1 MNKKERPILADLVNV
16 GTLDVEKFQ
25 NEIIRPIIKM
35 QHHLL
40 IASFENYLQK
50 RKIDFSILTDQ
61 KKRSRVSSVYKT
73 DNNFKN
79 LTLGLII
86 GHFSLDEF
94 TFYNANLTEVHK
106 RILQITTQRIKDSI
120 LDLKL

>member
-1 MNKKERPILADLVNV
+1 MNKKERPILADLVNA
-16 GTLDVEKFQ
+16 GTLDIEKFQ

-94 TFYNANLTEVHK
+94 TFYTANLSEVHK
-106 RILQITTQRIKDSI
+106 RILQITMRRIKDSI
-120 LDLKL
+120 MELKL

>member
-1 MNKKERPILADLVNV
+1 
-16 GTLDVEKFQ
+16 
-25 NEIIRPIIKM
+25 M

-94 TFYNANLTEVHK
+94 TFYTANLSEVHK

-120 LDLKL
+120 LELKL

>member
-1 MNKKERPILADLVNV
+1 MNKKERPILADLVKA
-16 GTLDVEKFQ
+16 GTLDIEKFQ

-79 LTLGLII
+79 LTLGVII

-94 TFYNANLTEVHK
+94 TFYKANLSEVHK
-106 RILQITTQRIKDSI
+106 RILQITAQRIKDSI
-120 LDLKL
+120 LELKL

>member
-1 MNKKERPILADLVNV
+1 MKNKERPILADLVNA
-16 GTLDVEKFQ
+16 GTLDIEKFQ

-40 IASFENYLQK
+40 VASFQNYLQK
-50 RKIDFSILTDQ
+50 RKIDFSNLTEQ
-61 KKRSRVSSVYKT
+61 KKRSRISSIYKT

-79 LTLGLII
+79 LTLGFII

-94 TFYNANLTEVHK
+94 AFYTANISEVHK
-106 RILQITTQRIKDSI
+106 RVLQITTQRIKDSI
-120 LDLKL
+120 LELKL

>member
-86 GHFSLDEF
+86 GHLSLDEF

>member
-16 GTLDVEKFQ
+16 GTLDIERFQ
-25 NEIIRPIIKM
+25 NEINKNIIKM

-94 TFYNANLTEVHK
+94 TFYTANLSEVHK

-120 LDLKL
+120 LELKL

>member
-1 MNKKERPILADLVNV
+1 MNKKERPILADLVNA
-16 GTLDVEKFQ
+16 GTLDIEKFQ